1 MTWALPTI
9 AVALLAYA
17 AVSGRLEGTPITA
30 PIVFTAVGL
39 LVGVDALGLVDPSIS
54 GEPVKLLAEA
64 TLALVLFGD
73 ASRIDLAALREEVS
87 IPARLLGLGD
97 THRRLRRRHH
107 APRGALVARGSA
119 PRRDPRSH

>member
-9 AVALLAYA
+9 ALALLGYA

-39 LVGVDALGLVDPSIS
+39 LVGVDALDLVDPSVS

-87 IPARLLGLGD
+87 IPARLLGLGLPL
-97 THRRLRRRHH
+97 TRHSARPSSLCPGCRR
-107 APRGALVARGSA
+107 GYARA
-119 PRRDPRSH
+119 